1 MRFSRTNFSPLTA
14 NAPLKPT
21 VARTQLRF
29 SAMAVRERNQ
39 YLDMVV
45 ELVRE
50 HLFENLEDDELCK
63 DICAVVAINLLK
75 THEDNENSARAWD
88 KKHFHVKADELRR
101 DGAWALPMSQAAQTL
116 AYAGRKF
123 SGDDAERLLGMLPED
138 LEMPR
143 RRRFKDL
150 ELLRGAAAAARRTIL
165 KK

>member
-1 MRFSRTNFSPLTA
+1 
-14 NAPLKPT
+14 
-21 VARTQLRF
+21 
-29 SAMAVRERNQ
+29 MAVRERNQ

-138 LEMPR
+138 LEMPK